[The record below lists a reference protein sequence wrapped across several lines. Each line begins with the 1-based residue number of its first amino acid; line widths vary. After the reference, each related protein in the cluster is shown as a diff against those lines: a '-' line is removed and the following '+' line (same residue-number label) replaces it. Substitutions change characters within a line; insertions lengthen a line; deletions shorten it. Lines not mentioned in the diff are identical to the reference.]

1 MLLARQAERRLCD
14 FRLDQMLLQC
24 GLMKEAKEM
33 EQASQPA
40 KEAEEAKEAPR
51 PKRLRLG
58 RPEDALWE
66 GLYEQYGSP
75 ELRREFVPSPYAF
88 RLPLLSAERK
98 LELLIEDM
106 HETLAFS
113 SPDERARLHADWEWD
128 LEAPS
133 GDAFVMDTLA
143 YLRPTSWGLRWNWE
157 EQSKRRRA
165 RALSRLDN
173 EFALRAEQS
182 TEQYLADAQAFDDA
196 PARGGGGGRGW
207 VMVLLWRQGR
217 PARRGPWTATPHAQ
231 PPFPIPHAQ
240 PPFPILPT
248 FPFTLPE
255 TLHPFPAAWHDG
267 GSARL
272 VGRPGSRA
280 RWVRADPW
288 PCTPAGPAGR
298 AYKNTGLQTGLQ
310 PEQPTEA
317 ARSSSPVF
325 SCSRFSARFIVQYC

>member
-1 MLLARQAERRLCD
+1 
-14 FRLDQMLLQC
+14 
-24 GLMKEAKEM
+24 M

-40 KEAEEAKEAPR
+40 KEAKEAR

-66 GLYEQYGSP
+66 GLYERYGSP
-75 ELRREFVPSPYAF
+75 ELRQEFVPSPYAF

-182 TEQYLADAQAFDDA
+182 TEQYLADAEAFADVQA
-196 PARGGGGGRGW
+196 
-207 VMVLLWRQGR
+207 
-217 PARRGPWTATPHAQ
+217 
-231 PPFPIPHAQ
+231 
-240 PPFPILPT
+240 
-248 FPFTLPE
+248 
-255 TLHPFPAAWHDG
+255 AAAG
-267 GSARL
+267 VGVGSA
-272 VGRPGSRA
+272 V
-280 RWVRADPW
+280 
-288 PCTPAGPAGR
+288 
-298 AYKNTGLQTGLQ
+298 
-310 PEQPTEA
+310 EA
-317 ARSSSPVF
+317 LP
-325 SCSRFSARFIVQYC
+325 